1 MELRFLHHA
10 GPSDGP
16 ALARHAARDREAFCL
31 AEALGFT
38 EAYVGEHVTDA
49 VENITSS
56 IVFLASLADRITRMR
71 LGTGTV
77 NLPNMHPAQVASQ
90 IAMLDHLLEGR
101 LNFGI
106 KPRRPFVRCRAVRQ
120 SRCRSQRH
128 VRRGDRY
135 DPQDM
140 G

>member
-1 MELRFLHHA
+1 MELGFFTMPVHPIGRAWADTL
-10 GPSDGP
+10 
-16 ALARHAARDREAFCL
+16 REDREAFCL
-31 AEALGFT
+31 AESLGFS

-77 NLPNMHPAQVASQ
+77 NLPNLHPAQVASQ
-90 IAMLDHLLEGR
+90 IAMLDHLLGGR

-106 KPRRPFVRCRAVRQ
+106 RPQPAGADAELF
-120 SRCRSQRH
+120 
-128 VRRGDRY
+128 GNLD
-135 DPQDM
+135 
-140 G
+140 